1 MWWLRH
7 ASALLPLPCNV
18 ATAYLNIAR
27 ISGLSQRKS
36 EGVGGGFV
44 GFVGNWMGW
53 WVWLGRSWRGAFGP
67 KGIYPFAGYWRLKK
81 HLDWRQYVILP

>member
-1 MWWLRH
+1 
-7 ASALLPLPCNV
+7 
-18 ATAYLNIAR
+18 
-27 ISGLSQRKS
+27 
-36 EGVGGGFV
+36 
-44 GFVGNWMGW
+44 MGW